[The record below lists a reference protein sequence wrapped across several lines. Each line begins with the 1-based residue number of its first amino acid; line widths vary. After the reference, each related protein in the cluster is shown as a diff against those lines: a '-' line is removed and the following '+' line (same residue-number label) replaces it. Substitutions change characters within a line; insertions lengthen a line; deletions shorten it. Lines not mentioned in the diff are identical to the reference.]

1 MPKKDLFWVKLHF
14 KDLAIEVLGMN
25 QQEKGDFLDK
35 MIIDLSKKESD
46 NKFIN
51 DMLEEI
57 GDFYEKKSKAG
68 KASSI
73 SKKNNNLQ
81 NQQCSNND
89 EQRTNNVGLCSNQ
102 NKKQNKNNKEIKEN
116 TKRKVP
122 SVEETELSDLVDFW
136 NGLEWTKKVKF
147 PNANSKANLVTD
159 YRAVKKS
166 QGKDFLS
173 KFMEEIP
180 KNQGCKNETW
190 FTLRNLLGSRKK
202 ADKLM
207 DGTYRWIG
215 GEKPTNQATMDLGA
229 FYGSNSN

>member
-25 QQEKGDFLDK
+25 QKEKGDFLDK

-46 NKFIN
+46 NDFIN
-51 DMLEEI
+51 AMLEEI

-73 SKKNNNLQ
+73 SRKNNNLQ
-81 NQQCSNND
+81 SQQCSNNE
-89 EQRTNNVGLCSNQ
+89 EQRANDAELCSNQ
-102 NKKQNKNNKEIKEN
+102 NKKQNKNKKDIKEN
-116 TKRKVP
+116 IKRNVP
-122 SVEETELSDLVDFW
+122 SVEETELTDLVDFW
-136 NGLEWTKKVKF
+136 NSLVWTKKVKF

-159 YRAVKKS
+159 YRAIKKS

-173 KFMEEIP
+173 KIIEELP

-215 GEKPTNQATMDLGA
+215 KENPSNQATMDLSS
-229 FYGSNSN
+229 FYGSNHN